1 MFAIEKSARTA
12 KSGIRAFRG
21 ALSRGLQGGQ
31 ARVKD
36 AVDSTG
42 RRADDSLD
50 VIERAAIT
58 ALDRIARNG
67 AGYARNAKGRLYEV
81 EGRLFPRRRTPPVGT
96 ALVGL
101 GVGLLLT
108 RLFTN
113 EAPKHAP
120 GRRAA

>member
-1 MFAIEKSARTA
+1 MSAIQNSARTA

-31 ARVKD
+31 SRVKD

-50 VIERAAIT
+50 MIERAAIT
-58 ALDRIARNG
+58 ALDRIARSG

-81 EGRLFPRRRTPPVGT
+81 EGRLFPRRRTPPVGA
-96 ALVGL
+96 ALVGV

-108 RLFTN
+108 RLFTA
-113 EAPKHAP
+113 EAPKPAP
-120 GRRAA
+120 RRKAA

>member
-1 MFAIEKSARTA
+1 MSAIENSARTA

-58 ALDRIARNG
+58 ALDRIARSG

-108 RLFTN
+108 RLFTT
-113 EAPKHAP
+113 EAPKDP
-120 GRRAA
+120 PRRRAA

>member
-1 MFAIEKSARTA
+1 MSAIEKSARTA
-12 KSGIRAFRG
+12 KSKVRALRG

-50 VIERAAIT
+50 LIERAAIS
-58 ALDRIARNG
+58 ALDRIARG
-67 AGYARNAKGRLYEV
+67 GVGYARTARGRLYEV

-96 ALVGL
+96 ALVGV

-108 RLFTN
+108 MLFTQ
-113 EAPKHAP
+113 APKP
-120 GRRAA
+120 SPRRRAA

>member
-1 MFAIEKSARTA
+1 MFAIEKRARAA
-12 KSGIRAFRG
+12 KSGVRALRG

-42 RRADDSLD
+42 RRADDSLN
-50 VIERAAIT
+50 VVERAAIR
-58 ALDRIARNG
+58 ALDRIARSG
-67 AGYARNAKGRLYEV
+67 AGYVRNAKGRLYEV

-96 ALVGL
+96 ALVGV

-108 RLFTN
+108 RLLTA
-113 EAPKHAP
+113 EAAKPRAR
-120 GRRAA
+120 RRAA

>member
-1 MFAIEKSARTA
+1 MSSIENSARNA
-12 KSGIRAFRG
+12 KSGIRALRG

-50 VIERAAIT
+50 VVERAAIK
-58 ALDRIARNG
+58 ALDRIARSG

-96 ALVGL
+96 ALVGV

-108 RLFTN
+108 LLFT
-113 EAPKHAP
+113 AQSPKSSP
-120 GRRAA
+120 RRRTA

>member
-1 MFAIEKSARTA
+1 MSAIEQSAKTA
-12 KSGIRAFRG
+12 KSGIRALRR

-50 VIERAAIT
+50 AVERAAIR
-58 ALDRIARNG
+58 ALDRIARSG

-96 ALVGL
+96 ALVGV

-108 RLFTN
+108 LLFT
-113 EAPKHAP
+113 AQSPKHS
-120 GRRAA
+120 RRRPA